1 MRISDIDIPAGN
13 LIAGRHA
20 AYTGGLDV
28 FSPIDEHVHGQV
40 PDSGP
45 SDIDDAVGAARA
57 AFPKWAALGIEG
69 RRAHLLAF
77 ARAIQAHKDQLALIE
92 CVDNGGLE
100 RVMRGRIV
108 ARSAQN
114 ISFFADWA
122 SSMAGRVA
130 EGGTNHDHVRYEP
143 AGVAALITPWN
154 APMMLTT
161 WKLGPALA
169 AGNCV
174 VVKPPEL
181 APASCA
187 YLGMLAQEAG
197 LPPGVLNIVHG
208 RGDVAGQA
216 LVSHAGVDRISF
228 TGSPQTARI
237 IAHAAADTLTPLSF
251 ELGGKSPLIVF
262 KGVDLQAAA
271 GVIAHQYFNAGQVC
285 LAGTRI
291 LADAAIADALFH
303 TVKQQVEQLKVGD
316 PRDGATD
323 IGPLISPAQI
333 SRVMGFV
340 GRAVADGAE
349 VAWGGKRADTGALFY
364 EPTMLLGVAQS
375 SEIIQN
381 EVFGPVLTWQTFHD
395 EEEAIALANGTKYGL
410 AATLFSG
417 DEAQAMRV
425 GAAIRAGTVW
435 VNSFFVRNLAAPF
448 GGFGESGIGTEGGD
462 WSFDFFSNVKNL
474 SVNTAS
480 FAGGQS

>member
-1 MRISDIDIPAGN
+1 MRIDGIDIPAGN
-13 LIAGRHA
+13 LIAGQHA
-20 AYTGGLDV
+20 AFGGGIDV
-28 FSPIDEHVHGQV
+28 FSPIDGHVHGQV

-45 SDIDDAVGAARA
+45 SDVDAAVAAA
-57 AFPKWAALGIEG
+57 QTAFPDWAALGPAG
-69 RRAHLLAF
+69 RRRHLLAF
-77 ARAIQAHKDQLALIE
+77 AQAIEAHKEQLALIE
-92 CVDNGGLE
+92 SVDNGGLE
-100 RVMRGRIV
+100 RVMRGRVV
-108 ARSAQN
+108 ARSALN

-122 SSMAGRVA
+122 QSLQGQTAT
-130 EGGTNHDHVRYEP
+130 GGTNQDHVRYEP

-169 AGNCV
+169 AGNCA

-181 APASCA
+181 APATCA
-187 YLGMLAQEAG
+187 YLGNLAVAAG
-197 LPPGVLNIVHG
+197 MPAGVVNIVHG
-208 RGDVAGQA
+208 RGHNAGQA

-228 TGSPQTARI
+228 TGSPQTART
-237 IAHAAADTLTPLSF
+237 IAHAAADNLTPTSF

-262 KGVDLQAAA
+262 EGADLEVAA

-291 LADAAIADALFH
+291 LADMRIADALFA
-303 TVKQQVEQLKVGD
+303 KVEAKVSALKIGD
-316 PRDGATD
+316 PRADETD
-323 IGPLISPAQI
+323 IGPLISPDQI
-333 SRVMGFV
+333 DRVAGFV
-340 GRAVADGAE
+340 DRAVAGGTE
-349 VAWGGKRADTGALFY
+349 IAWGGTRSDAGALYY
-364 EPTMLLGVAQS
+364 EPTMLVGAAQS

-381 EVFGPVLTWQTFHD
+381 EVFGPVLTWQTFGD
-395 EEEAIALANGTKYGL
+395 ESEAIALANGTRYGL

-425 GAAIRAGTVW
+425 GAAVKAGTVW

-448 GGFGESGIGTEGGD
+448 GGFGDSGIGVEGGN

-474 SVNTAS
+474 SVNAAS
-480 FAGGQS
+480 FTDGQI